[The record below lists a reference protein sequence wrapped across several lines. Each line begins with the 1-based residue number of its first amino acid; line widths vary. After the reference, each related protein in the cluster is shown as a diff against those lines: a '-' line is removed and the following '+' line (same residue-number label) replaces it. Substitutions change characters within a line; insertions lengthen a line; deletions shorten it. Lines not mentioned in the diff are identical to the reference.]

1 MSTTP
6 SPVANASTARR
17 SSPHAI
23 TEPITRIGD
32 FGSDG
37 AAVAADR
44 ADSAPRPDTSEV
56 SR

>member
-6 SPVANASTARR
+6 SPVGRGH
-17 SSPHAI
+17 SSPQAI

-32 FGSDG
+32 VGSDR
-37 AAVAADR
+37 AAITAER
-44 ADSAPRPDTSEV
+44 ADSAPGSSEV